1 MSALSELQMG
11 FAEAILSGDGANFS
25 RNLVDGEL
33 SPERRVDIY
42 RNNVFGCLTDAL
54 TMAYPVITK
63 LVGVDFFELLAA
75 KFIRQTPSNSGNLH
89 NFGGEMAEFLPHLPE
104 AEKLIYLP
112 DVARLEWACNE
123 VFFSQDHP
131 PLKSDRLAA
140 VPEDRVGQLKFH
152 LHPAT
157 RLIVSEYPIHLI
169 WETNQEDYSGDPVID
184 LDQGGVAILVR
195 REAYQAVLQ
204 PVTAAEWAFLTS
216 LQAGCDLAS
225 ASDAVLSVDPKFDV
239 AAALRQF
246 AADAILVDFSL

>member
-1 MSALSELQMG
+1 MPALSELQLG
-11 FAEAILSGDGANFS
+11 FAEAIFSGDGAKFLL
-25 RNLVDGEL
+25 NLVPGEL

-54 TMAYPVITK
+54 TMAYPVIVK
-63 LVGVDFFELLAA
+63 LVGADFFEYLALR
-75 KFIRQTPSNSGNLH
+75 FIRQTPSNSGNLH
-89 NFGGEMAEFLPHLPE
+89 HFGREMAEFLAHLPE
-104 AEKLIYLP
+104 AAKLTYLP

-123 VFFSQDHP
+123 VFFSADHP
-131 PLKSDRLAA
+131 PLKLNRLAE
-140 VPEDRVGQLKFH
+140 VPEDQIGHLKFH

-157 RLIVSEYPIHLI
+157 RLIFSDYPVHLI
-169 WETNQEDYSGDPVID
+169 WQTNQEDYSGDPVID

-216 LQAGCDLAS
+216 LRVGRDLSS
-225 ASDAVLSVDPKFDV
+225 ASDAALSADPKFDV